1 MGQKI
6 LRVTGQ
12 NLGKTVSSGQNRT
25 TEPMNSQKLWLPVQD
40 QANDMEREGLTSAT
54 PRWGMFAAASC

>member
-54 PRWGMFAAASC
+54 PR